1 MNLSILLTPALLALV
16 AGGAIS
22 AGSAAN
28 AADSPAYVASA
39 IADPARPKDDRDA
52 DALRDPADTLAFA
65 GVKPGMVVGELFPG
79 GGYYTRMISDV
90 VGPKGKVYGLEN
102 AGWKEAVTIDQQVV
116 AEPGRANVA
125 LDVEPFGQ
133 FKLPEKVDLFWITQ
147 NYHDL
152 HIAKYGAVDMAAFNR
167 HVFES
172 LKPGGVYFI
181 LDHEANPGMTDSQ
194 IAVFHRIAKARV
206 IAEVTD
212 AGFRLADEGKFL
224 ERPSDDHSKTIFDPV
239 IRGHTDQYA
248 LKFVKP

>member
-1 MNLSILLTPALLALV
+1 MNLSFLSAPALVALV
-16 AGGAIS
+16 AGSVLSVVGVAR
-22 AGSAAN
+22 
-28 AADSPAYVASA
+28 AADAPAYVAA
-39 IADPARPKDDRDA
+39 AVADSARPKEDRDA
-52 DALRDPADTLAFA
+52 DVLRDPADTLAFA
-65 GVKPGMVVGELFPG
+65 GVKPGMTVGELFPG
-79 GGYYTRMISDV
+79 GGYYTRLISDV
-90 VGPKGKVYGLEN
+90 VGPSGKVYGLEN
-102 AGWKEAVTIDQQVV
+102 AGWKDAVELDHKVV
-116 AEPGRANVA
+116 AEPGRANVT

-152 HIAKYGAVDMAAFNR
+152 HIAKYGAVDMATFNR

-194 IAVFHRIAKARV
+194 IAIFHRIAKARV

-212 AGFRLADEGKFL
+212 AGFKLADEGKFL
-224 ERPSDDHSKTIFDPV
+224 RRPADDHTKTVFDPA

>member
-1 MNLSILLTPALLALV
+1 MKHRNLTTAALLGVIVGGPFL
-16 AGGAIS
+16 AGA
-22 AGSAAN
+22 ARPAN
-28 AADSPAYVASA
+28 APAFVTAA
-39 IADPARPKDDRDA
+39 VADPARPKDDREA
-52 DALRDPADTLAFA
+52 DALRDPTDTLAFV
-65 GVKPGMVVGELFPG
+65 GVRPGMVVGELFPG

-90 VGPKGKVYGLEN
+90 VGRHGKVYGLEN
-102 AGWKEAVTIDQQVV
+102 AGWKDAVALDEKVA
-116 AEPGRANVA
+116 AEPGRSNVT

-133 FKLPEKVDLFWITQ
+133 FELPENVDVFWITQ

-194 IAVFHRIAKARV
+194 IAIFHRIAKARV

-212 AGFRLADEGKFL
+212 AGFKLAAEGKFL
-224 ERPSDDHSKTIFDPV
+224 NRPADDHTKTVFDPA